1 MLNKIT
7 MMRGATALLYLGPL
21 LAGLAGSG
29 WAMVPVFSLLFVLWL
44 LFLRPETW
52 PGTASGA
59 QSGAS
64 WLRLASHAAVQVLL
78 VTLFFGIGR
87 GIGGVLGAAIPIPF
101 WLPVV
106 LSTLAILVGRLI
118 WNPDAATHAA
128 IDTDRD
134 QQ

>member
-7 MMRGATALLYLGPL
+7 LMRGATALLYLGPL

-59 QSGAS
+59 RNGAS
-64 WLRLASHAAVQVLL
+64 WLQLATRTLVQVLL
-78 VTLFFGIGR
+78 VTVFFGIGR
-87 GIGGVLGAAIPIPF
+87 GIGGVLGAAIPIPS

-118 WNPDAATHAA
+118 WNPDAAAQAKT
-128 IDTDRD
+128 DTNRP
-134 QQ
+134 